1 MTVKTIAALGGLAL
15 LITPLAMTAIAGAD
29 AHQPERV
36 PVPTP
41 VAELRASLAAA
52 EMTTGSIAPAPRAI
66 EVRSCGPAVRVV
78 ATGYG
83 EPAGPRCTVKRS
95 PAGS

>member
-1 MTVKTIAALGGLAL
+1 
-15 LITPLAMTAIAGAD
+15 MTAIAGAD
-29 AHQPERV
+29 AHQPDRV

-52 EMTTGSIAPAPRAI
+52 EMTAGSVTPAPRAI

-83 EPAGPRCTVKRS
+83 EPAGGAAR
-95 PAGS
+95 